1 AFTDAKVDTG
11 DGCRFDLPDGWI
23 HIRTSNTEPIM
34 RMIVETKDPAVA
46 KRYLDTLEAIR
57 VDVL

>member
-1 AFTDAKVDTG
+1 VDTG